1 MKILSVQ
8 PLTIPDVKII
18 KFARFAD
25 ERGYFAETLR
35 IQDLT
40 TAPKLPELHDSKFYQ
55 MNESYSKKNV
65 IRGLHIQWDPHMG
78 KLVRVID
85 GSILDFALDVRV
97 GSQTFGKIVIHELV
111 FDLVSDSLDWIW
123 VPPGFAHGFLTTSE
137 FARIEYV
144 CTGWWNPLCERG
156 IDIFDGDI
164 DWSLAN
170 QNLVEKAKASFPK
183 AIMNDK
189 DRNGLSLQVWKQ
201 SEDAQKFTGSLPKIK
216 Q

>member
-8 PLTIPDVKII
+8 RLVVPDIKII
-18 KFARFAD
+18 RFARFAD
-25 ERGYFAETLR
+25 ERGYFAETIR

-65 IRGLHIQWDPHMG
+65 IRGLHVQWDPHMG

-85 GSILDFALDVRV
+85 GSILDFALDVRI
-97 GSQTFGKIVIHELV
+97 GSPTFGKIIIYELI
-111 FDLVSDSLDWIW
+111 FDLVSDSQDWIW

-144 CTGWWNPLCERG
+144 CTGWWNPTCERG
-156 IDIFDGDI
+156 ITIFDDNI
-164 DWSLAN
+164 DWSLASKP
-170 QNLVEKAKASFPK
+170 LVDKVQKAFPK
-183 AIMNDK
+183 AIINEK
-189 DRNGLSLQVWKQ
+189 DRNGLTLQAWKQ
-201 SEDAQKFTGSLPKIK
+201 SEDAQKFTSSLPKI